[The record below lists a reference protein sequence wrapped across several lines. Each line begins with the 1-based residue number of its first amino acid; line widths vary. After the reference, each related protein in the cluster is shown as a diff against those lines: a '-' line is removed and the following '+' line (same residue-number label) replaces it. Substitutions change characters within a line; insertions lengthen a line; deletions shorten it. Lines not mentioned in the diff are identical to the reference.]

1 MTRNITAIILLRE
14 DFREAD
20 LRVTLFSQEWGKLE
34 AIAVGAKKI
43 VSKLAGHLEPWRL
56 ARMMLVSGKQW
67 DKIGQ
72 AVTAENYLAQGT
84 GDLVARQRAGRV
96 AKLLS
101 RLLPEKQPE
110 IAIYNLAK
118 EFFQR
123 NFVAGVNPAIEIF
136 FTWRLVSLLG
146 HRPELK
152 KCLVCEQAIQPEQN
166 YFDPSR
172 GGLVCSRCAE
182 KNAEQLPVT
191 ADLIKAL
198 RFITENNLEKTLALK
213 ITPELGITLQK
224 IIEQYLI
231 YQF

>member
-1 MTRNITAIILLRE
+1 MTRNITAIILARE

-20 LRVTLFSQEWGKLE
+20 LRVTLFSKECGRLE

-56 ARMMLVSGKQW
+56 ARVMIVNGKQW

-72 AVTAENYLAQGT
+72 AVTAENFLKSGIT
-84 GDLVARQRAGRV
+84 DLVARQRASRV
-96 AKLLS
+96 AKMLV

-118 EFFQR
+118 DFFQR

-136 FTWRLVSLLG
+136 FTWRLVNLLG
-146 HRPELK
+146 HQPDLK
-152 KCLVCEQAIQPEQN
+152 KCLVCGQSIQPEKN
-166 YFDPSR
+166 YFDSGR
-172 GGLVCSRCAE
+172 GGLVCNNCAE
-182 KNAEQLPVT
+182 RNASQLPVT
-191 ADLIKAL
+191 KDLIKVL

-213 ITPELGITLQK
+213 ITPELENILQK
-224 IIEQYLI
+224 IIEQFLI